1 MIGVTNTVVI
11 CAALDVEYLAV
22 REHLRGP
29 VTEREE
35 RGALYDVGAFGG
47 WTVALAQTG
56 AGGTQA
62 GVELERAIAAFRPRV
77 VLFVGVAGGRK
88 DVSLGDVVVADHV
101 YDYESGKDTAD
112 GYLPRIKTAAAS
124 MPLVRRAQRLARD
137 SAWQHRIRPAVP
149 DPAPRAVVK
158 PIAAGGKVVAGTAS
172 ATARF
177 LERHCG
183 DAAAVEMEA
192 HGFLYGAYVNEGV
205 QALVVRGISDL
216 LSGKTGAADEHW
228 QPVASR
234 HAAAFA
240 FELLTVLG
248 ALDTEQAE
256 QAYAAARELDLSWD
270 KTVDDVVEIERLYR
284 QAADGGHADAMAM
297 VGLSAEGR
305 LRASVLGQPSGDPS
319 AADVRTALHWYAKS
333 ADHGSA
339 FGAFHLGRVHEEHY
353 GDPDEALKWYE
364 KAAAGGHGA
373 ARASLAGLRRRLEL
387 GLGALAGH
395 APFERPPLEHDP
407 SEGEPMPT
415 DTEYERWTKAEFGSG
430 PQAFAICLGEL
441 EEACGGRY
449 GEWGTLAEDEVVAV
463 LSHFCTLMPTQAHL
477 PAVAFEYYDR
487 IGEGNL
493 RAFAARLRSSGAPA
507 PAECTP
513 VWWRQRAENR
523 VSTVENFYGFKLS
536 VQDYDWTT
544 SLVGDL
550 IEQLTG
556 GGEPDAGLRETI
568 LHLRLVA
575 RVMTKRRDLATPAG
589 SGQDKAWFSLLL
601 TPEQFAALVRVAA
614 NASQVT
620 DAEPG
625 FREFWQRVHHAL
637 ATANVEQFE

>member
-1 MIGVTNTVVI
+1 MIGVTSTVVI
-11 CAALDVEYLAV
+11 CTALDVEYRAV

-29 VTEREE
+29 FTEREE
-35 RGALYDVGAFGG
+35 RGALYDVGAFGP

-56 AGGTQA
+56 DGNTQA
-62 GVELERAIAAFRPRV
+62 GVELERAISVFRPEV

-101 YDYESGKDTAD
+101 YDYESGKDTAG

-124 MPLVRRAQRLARD
+124 MPLVRRARQLARD
-137 SAWQHRIRPAVP
+137 SAWQHRIRPAAP
-149 DPAPRAVVK
+149 DTAPRALVK

-216 LSGKTGAADEHW
+216 LSGKTGTADEHW

-240 FELLTVLG
+240 FELLTVLS
-248 ALDTEQAE
+248 ARDSEQAE
-256 QAYAAARELDLSWD
+256 QAYKAARELHMSWD
-270 KTVDDVVEIERLYR
+270 KTVDDLVEIERLYR
-284 QAADGGHADAMAM
+284 QAADAGHADAMTM

-333 ADHGSA
+333 ADRGSI
-339 FGAFHLGRVHEEHY
+339 FGAFHVGRVHEEHF

-364 KAAAGGHGA
+364 RAATGGHGG
-373 ARASLAGLRRRLEL
+373 ARASLEGLRRRLAL
-387 GLGALAGH
+387 GLGALRGH
-395 APFERPPLEHDP
+395 APFERPPSEHDP
-407 SEGEPMPT
+407 SEGEAMPA
-415 DTEYERWTKAEFGSG
+415 DTEYARWTKAEFGSE
-430 PQAFAICLGEL
+430 PQAVAFCLGDL
-441 EEACGGRY
+441 EEACGGQY
-449 GEWGTLAEDEVVAV
+449 GEWGTLAEEEVVAI
-463 LSHFCTLMPTQAHL
+463 LGHFCRLMPARAHL
-477 PAVAFEYYDR
+477 SAVAFEYYDR

-493 RAFAARLRSSGAPA
+493 RAFAARLRSPGAPD
-507 PAECTP
+507 PAEFAP
-513 VWWRQRAENR
+513 VWSWQRAENR
-523 VSTVENFYGFKLS
+523 VSTAENFYGFKLS

-544 SLVGDL
+544 SLLGDL
-550 IEQLTG
+550 IGHLMGDE
-556 GGEPDAGLRETI
+556 EPDAGLRETI
-568 LHLRLVA
+568 FHLRLLA
-575 RVMTKRRDLATPAG
+575 RAMTKRRDLATPPS
-589 SGQDKAWFSLLL
+589 SGRDWTWFSLLL
-601 TPEQFAALVRVAA
+601 TPEQFAVLVRVAA
-614 NASQVT
+614 TASQAKN
-620 DAEPG
+620 AEAD

-637 ATANVEQFE
+637 ETANVEPFE

>member
-1 MIGVTNTVVI
+1 MSPEPGTVVI
-11 CAALDVEYLAV
+11 CTALDVEYRAV
-22 REHLRGP
+22 REHLPGP
-29 VTEREE
+29 LTEREE

-62 GVELERAIAAFRPRV
+62 GVELERAIAAFRPEV

-101 YDYESGKDTAD
+101 YDYESGKDTAA
-112 GYLPRIKTAAAS
+112 GFLPRIKTAAAS
-124 MPLVRRAQRLARD
+124 MPLLRRAGQLARD

-149 DPAPRAVVK
+149 NTLPRAVVK
-158 PIAAGGKVVAGTAS
+158 PIAAGGKVIADTAS
-172 ATARF
+172 ATALF
-177 LERHCG
+177 LAQHCG

-216 LSGKTGAADEHW
+216 LSGKTEAADEHW

-240 FELLTVLG
+240 FELLTRLSSRDGEKAV
-248 ALDTEQAE
+248 E
-256 QAYAAARELDLSWD
+256 AYEAARELQRSWD
-270 KTVDDVVEIERLYR
+270 TTVDDLVEIERLYR
-284 QAADGGHADAMAM
+284 QAANAGHADAMTM
-297 VGLSAEGR
+297 VGLTVEGR
-305 LRASVLGQPSGDPS
+305 LRASVLGQESGAPS

-333 ADHGSA
+333 ADRGSV
-339 FGAFHLGRVHEEHY
+339 FGAFHLGRVHEEHF

-364 KAAAGGHGA
+364 KAAAGGHGG
-373 ARASLAGLRRRLEL
+373 ARASLEGLRRRLEL

-395 APFERPPLEHDP
+395 KPFERPPLDHRP
-407 SEGEPMPT
+407 SEGGPMPA
-415 DTEYERWTKAEFGSG
+415 DTEHEQWINTEFGTE

-441 EEACGGRY
+441 QEACGGQY
-449 GEWGTLAEDEVVAV
+449 GEWGTLTADEGSMI
-463 LSHFCTLMPTQAHL
+463 LGHFCLLRPARPHL

-493 RAFAARLRSSGAPA
+493 RKYAAELRSSGAPD
-507 PAECTP
+507 PAESAP
-513 VWWRQRAENR
+513 VWWWQRSENR
-523 VSTVENFYGFKLS
+523 VSTVENFYGFDLS

-550 IEQLTG
+550 IEQLKG
-556 GGEPDAGLRETI
+556 DAAPDAGLRETI

-575 RVMTKRRDLATPAG
+575 RAMAKRRELAIPAATG
-589 SGQDKAWFSLLL
+589 EGKMEFSLLL
-601 TPEQFAALVRVAA
+601 TPEQFAVLVRVAEA
-614 NASQVT
+614 ASQST

-625 FREFWQRVHHAL
+625 FREFWQRVRAAL
-637 ATANVEQFE
+637 KAAHTTPFD

>member
-1 MIGVTNTVVI
+1 MTDTVVI
-11 CAALDVEYLAV
+11 CTALDVEYRAV
-22 REHLRGP
+22 REHVRGP
-29 VTEREE
+29 FTEREE
-35 RGALYDVGAFGG
+35 RGALYDVGAFGP

-56 AGGTQA
+56 AGNTQA
-62 GVELERAIAAFRPRV
+62 GVELERAISVFRPRV

-101 YDYESGKDTAD
+101 YDYESGKDTTD

-137 SAWQHRIRPAVP
+137 SAWQHRIRPAAPETV
-149 DPAPRAVVK
+149 PRAVVK

-216 LSGKTGAADEHW
+216 LSGKTGTADEHW

-240 FELLTVLG
+240 FELLTVLS
-248 ALDTEQAE
+248 ARESEQAD
-256 QAYAAARELDLSWD
+256 QAYAAARELHMSWD
-270 KTVDDVVEIERLYR
+270 KKGEDLVEIERLYR
-284 QAADGGHADAMAM
+284 LAADGGHADAMAM
-297 VGLSAEGR
+297 VGLIAEGR
-305 LRASVLGQPSGDPS
+305 LRAAFLGQPSGDPS
-319 AADVRTALHWYAKS
+319 AADVQAALHWYAKS
-333 ADHGSA
+333 ATHGSP
-339 FGAFHLGRVHEEHY
+339 FGAFHLGRVHEEYY

-373 ARASLAGLRRRLEL
+373 ARASLEGLRRRLEL

-395 APFERPPLEHDP
+395 APFERPPLKQEP
-407 SEGEPMPT
+407 SEGDPMTVDT
-415 DTEYERWTKAEFGSG
+415 DYERWVKAEFRSE
-430 PQAFAICLGEL
+430 PQAFAFCLGDL
-441 EEACGGRY
+441 QEACGGQY
-449 GEWGTLAEDEVVAV
+449 GEWGTLTEEEVVAI
-463 LSHFCTLMPTQAHL
+463 LGHFCRLMPARAHL

-493 RAFAARLRSSGAPA
+493 RAFAARLRSPGAPA
-507 PAECTP
+507 PEEFAP
-513 VWWRQRAENR
+513 VWWWQRAENR
-523 VSTVENFYGFKLS
+523 VSTGENFYGFDLA
-536 VQDYDWTT
+536 VQDYDWAT

-550 IEQLTG
+550 IEDLRAD
-556 GGEPDAGLRETI
+556 EAPDAGLRETI

-575 RVMTKRRDLATPAG
+575 RALAKRRELAIPAA
-589 SGQDKAWFSLLL
+589 SGDGKMEFSLLL
-601 TPEQFAALVRVAA
+601 TPEQFAVLVRVAA
-614 NASQVT
+614 TASQAK
-620 DAEPG
+620 DAEAD
-625 FREFWQRVHHAL
+625 FREFWQRVHQAL
-637 ATANVEQFE
+637 EAAHVTPFE